1 MEKKMS
7 VYVQDELFQ
16 KMEQYCQAYGVSK
29 ADFVR
34 FSIRRALESLGL
46 IAALSSPELLTPIKT
61 EGK

>member
-7 VYVQDELFQ
+7 VYIQDELFQ

-34 FSIRRALESLGL
+34 FSIRRALENLGL
-46 IAALSSPELLTPIKT
+46 IAALSSHELLTPVKA
-61 EGK
+61 EAR

>member
-1 MEKKMS
+1 MERKMS

-34 FSIRRALESLGL
+34 FAIRRALESLGL
-46 IAALSSPELLTPIKT
+46 VEAVSSRELLTPIKT
-61 EGK
+61 EAR